1 MSFDNFQND
10 QNQNQNGNPNNR
22 EYQNY
27 NPNNQGYQNQDP
39 NNQGYQNQDPN
50 NQGYQNYNQGGYQN
64 YPPYQ
69 FMQKKRSGFDTA
81 SLACGIASLVLCCCT
96 YLSIL
101 LGILGVV
108 FALVGKNRCGSMS
121 GMAIAGLICGI
132 VGALLGAVSI
142 AVTLAMGDV
151 WQEMLNSLYSDLE
164 TGTSL

>member
-10 QNQNQNGNPNNR
+10 QNQNDFNQNQNGFNQNENQNS
-22 EYQNY
+22 EQNTYQQGGY
-27 NPNNQGYQNQDP
+27 QGGYQNFNP
-39 NNQGYQNQDPN
+39 

-69 FMQKKRSGFDTA
+69 FVQKKRSGFDTA

-101 LGILGVV
+101 LGILGIV
-108 FALVGKNRCGSMS
+108 FALVGKNRSGSMS
-121 GMAIAGLICGI
+121 GIAIAGLICGI
-132 VGALLGAVSI
+132 VGALLGVVSI
-142 AVTLAMGDV
+142 ALTLAMGDF
-151 WQEMLNSLYSDLE
+151 WQDTLNSLYSDLE

>member
-10 QNQNQNGNPNNR
+10 QNQNQN
-22 EYQNY
+22 QNDFNQNQNG
-27 NPNNQGYQNQDP
+27 NPNNQGYQNYNP

-64 YPPYQ
+64 YPPYP

-132 VGALLGAVSI
+132 VGALLGVVSI
-142 AVTLAMGDV
+142 VVTLAMGDV

>member
-27 NPNNQGYQNQDP
+27 NP